1 MRMLLVSL
9 SVLFGAATALAADP
23 VNPPTAAFAHRLPL
37 IVDGGE
43 GLYRLELPAAMY
55 QGVAQANLSDLR
67 VVNGAGESVP
77 FAFLPPG
84 APSEQSRER
93 QPLGLFPVH
102 AAMGAHLDGLDLKL
116 ESGNGVTRLQIST
129 SKPTTVTPVLA
140 AYVLDATKVELPIR
154 ALVIEGLP
162 EDTMTQVSVDASD
175 DLRNWRS
182 VAVNAPLVHL
192 AAGAVRVMQNR
203 VEIGSSKV
211 KYLRLSWP
219 SGTPAMTLTAV
230 SADLGA
236 EVLGPTRRNV
246 QVAGARQ
253 TDAPLDYLFDLGG
266 RFPVDS
272 LRFTLDTANTLAPVE
287 VFSRARPADLWRP
300 VANTVLYRMTRGDGE
315 FSSPAVMVNANRDRY
330 WLVRTEARGG
340 GIGAATPT
348 LEASWVPV
356 QIAFVPR
363 GAAPYAL
370 IFGHHQ
376 ATLGA
381 LPLVTVVPGYRDG
394 TSLTL
399 PEARVARTLA
409 DNAQPMSPPPI
420 PAAPRDIK
428 AWTLWGVLAVGLLV
442 LGAMAW
448 RLARELG
455 NGAGSKAGRTPP
467 TDPPDG
473 GGTR

>member
-1 MRMLLVSL
+1 MRTLLVSL
-9 SVLFGAATALAADP
+9 SVLFGAASALAAEP
-23 VNPPTAAFAHRLPL
+23 VHPPAAAFAHRLPL
-37 IVDGGE
+37 VVDGGE
-43 GLYRLELPAAMY
+43 GLYRLELPAAVH

-93 QPLGLFPVH
+93 QPLGLFRVH
-102 AAMGAHLDGLDLKL
+102 AAKGARLDGLDLKL

-140 AYVLDATKVELPIR
+140 AYVLDATKLELPIR
-154 ALVIEGLP
+154 ALVIDGLP
-162 EDTMTQVSVDASD
+162 EDTMTAVSVDASD

-192 AAGAVRVMQNR
+192 AAGAARVMQNR

-219 SGTPAMTLTAV
+219 SSMPAITLTAV

-246 QVAGARQ
+246 QIAGARQ
-253 TDAPLDYLFDLGG
+253 TDAPLDYMFDLGG

-272 LRFTLDTANTLAPVE
+272 LRITLDTANTLAPVE

-300 VANTVLYRMTRGDGE
+300 VANTVLYRMTRGDRE
-315 FSSPAVMVNANRDRY
+315 FSSPAVMVNSNRDRY

-376 ATLGA
+376 ASPGA
-381 LPLVTVVPGYRDG
+381 LALETVVPGYRVG
-394 TSLTL
+394 AALTL
-399 PEARVARTLA
+399 PEARLARAAGDAPQTV
-409 DNAQPMSPPPI
+409 SPPPV
-420 PAAPRDIK
+420 PAPPRDIK

-442 LGAMAW
+442 LGMMAW
-448 RLARELG
+448 RLARDLG
-455 NGAGSKAGRTPP
+455 KGSGSGAGRAAP

-473 GGTR
+473 GGSR